1 MAVGSGDRK
10 WMDGISLVCVVLQ
23 WDVAPVKLSRLLA
36 NMLLGVG
43 CVTPIGLQVSWW
55 VYI

>member
-1 MAVGSGDRK
+1 MSGDRK
-10 WMDGISLVCVVLQ
+10 WMDGISFVCMVLW

-43 CVTPIGLQVSWW
+43 WCNSVADAKLVFR
-55 VYI
+55 